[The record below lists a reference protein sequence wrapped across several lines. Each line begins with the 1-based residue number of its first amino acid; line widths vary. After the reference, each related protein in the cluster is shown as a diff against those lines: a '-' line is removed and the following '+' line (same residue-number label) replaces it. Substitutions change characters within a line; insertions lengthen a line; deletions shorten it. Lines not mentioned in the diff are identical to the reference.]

1 MKRTKTMIIVLTLL
15 MLGIVAAGCGKM
27 QSKKSRH
34 RTSGV
39 SVIYLPRIGGT
50 GITPH
55 YIIH

>member
-1 MKRTKTMIIVLTLL
+1 MIVTL
-15 MLGIVAAGCGKM
+15 MLLAIGIVTAGCGKNTK
-27 QSKKSRH
+27 QKSDH
-34 RTSGV
+34 KTTGV